1 MADVSGNIPQS
12 LQELLPKW
20 AHFCL
25 YTEKFITEELDVDLN
40 GKLVVVGLSGGADS
54 SALLL
59 VLHYL
64 SPRIN
69 CRIMAAHLN
78 HGLRDEAG
86 ADELWCRELCESLGI
101 EFVSES
107 RDIGKEAQEA
117 GIGLEEAGRNAR
129 YDFFSRVLDDN
140 RADFVALGHHQDDL
154 SEDVL
159 MRFIRGTGWPGLS
172 GMAGFDPK
180 RRLIRP
186 FLMLPKSTL
195 KAFLRHLG
203 IDWREDASN
212 EDLLWTRNRIR
223 NDLLPLILKENPNFG
238 DSVSRLWKIGRIESD
253 YWDQSTAA
261 LTDTLDNDTLNGVH
275 KAVRLRMYKACL
287 SKLGPSQVLAHT
299 LFKLDEAWE
308 EKRVGAVF
316 QFPGEKTVR
325 ITALGVVFSA
335 KH

>member
-1 MADVSGNIPQS
+1 MPDASGNIPQS

-25 YTEKFITEELDVDLN
+25 YTEKFITEELAVDLN

-54 SALLL
+54 TALLM

-64 SPRIN
+64 SSRN
-69 CRIMAAHLN
+69 KCRIMAAHLN
-78 HGLRDEAG
+78 HGLREEAL
-86 ADELWCRELCESLGI
+86 ADELWCRELCDTLGI
-101 EFVSES
+101 EFVCES
-107 RDIGKEAQEA
+107 RDIEKEAQEA

-129 YDFFSRVLDDN
+129 YDFFSLVLDVN
-140 RADFVALGHHQDDL
+140 SADFIALGHHQDDL

-172 GMAGFDPK
+172 GMAGYDPK
-180 RRLIRP
+180 GRLIRP

-195 KAFLRHLG
+195 KAFLTHLG
-203 IDWREDASN
+203 IKWREDASN
-212 EDLLWTRNRIR
+212 EDPLWTRNRIR
-223 NDLLPLILKENPNFG
+223 NEVLPLILKENPNFG
-238 DSVSRLWKIGRIESD
+238 DSVSRLWKIGRIEAD
-253 YWDQSTAA
+253 YWDQATVA
-261 LTDTLDNDTLNGVH
+261 LPNTLDNDTLKGVH
-275 KAVRLRMYKACL
+275 KAVRLRMYKTCL
-287 SKLGPSQVLAHT
+287 ANLGPSQALAHT

-325 ITALGVVFSA
+325 ITASGVVFSA